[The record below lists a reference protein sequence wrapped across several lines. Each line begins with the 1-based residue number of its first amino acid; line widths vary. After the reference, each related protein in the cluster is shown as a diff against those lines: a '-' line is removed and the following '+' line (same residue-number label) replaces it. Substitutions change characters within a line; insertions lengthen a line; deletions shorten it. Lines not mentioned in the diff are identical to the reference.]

1 LKSDGLAIEELRGN
15 LPGRQYLKDIH
26 VMNVLKYKNAMAAEL
41 VLDIASDPAN
51 GITDNFLKILS

>member
-1 LKSDGLAIEELRGN
+1 
-15 LPGRQYLKDIH
+15 
-26 VMNVLKYKNAMAAEL
+26 MNVLKYKNAMAAEL